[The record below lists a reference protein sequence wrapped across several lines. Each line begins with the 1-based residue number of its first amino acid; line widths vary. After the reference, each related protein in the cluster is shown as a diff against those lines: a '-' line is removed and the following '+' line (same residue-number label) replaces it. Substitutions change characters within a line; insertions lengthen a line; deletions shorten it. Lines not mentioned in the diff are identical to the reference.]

1 MESIDFCVTRF
12 PLDLVLENVFN
23 EHLWPPAG
31 SKCSPQGRFRRQT
44 EVFAR
49 TQLSPRLLHELPL
62 QILLFPSHCSPQ
74 ASTSR
79 SLHAHLQKTHSVVAH
94 SATEPRPLP
103 LTFLCAEQ
111 ELAHMIP
118 TLQATCDLYCMC
130 SCLFL
135 LPLPWMFLSLFFFL
149 SFK

>member
-111 ELAHMIP
+111 ELAHDSYSASYMWS
-118 TLQATCDLYCMC
+118 LLHVL
-130 SCLFL
+130 LFV
-135 LPLPWMFLSLFFFL
+135 PVTIAMNVSESFFFL